1 MLCPHVRYFGREQR
15 FSGPG
20 AANAGWPLLTHSGHR
35 SESDFAVA
43 KAGFSPYQSARL
55 SRYDAHS
62 DLGAARRRREFLGA
76 VGGAVATWPSAV
88 RAQQADKLRRVGFI
102 WNSPQAFHDAMEAFR
117 DALRGL
123 GYVEGK
129 TIALELRYAE
139 GNPERM
145 RVFAEELVRL
155 QVDAIVAPSSI
166 YTAAAKQATSTIPIV
181 FMSHADPLGTG
192 HVASLARPGGN
203 ITGLSLMMT
212 ETNVKLLELF
222 KEAVPK
228 ISRAAV
234 VFDPSTPSHIPG
246 LAALTAAGPTLD
258 IRIQAI
264 PVSSASEYEA
274 AFVTM
279 VREGAE
285 GALFLSTPLYIAD
298 TKRLSDLALANKLP
312 SMFGPKQHVVDG
324 GLISYSPDRRDLWRR
339 GAVLLDKV
347 LKGIK
352 PADLPVE
359 QPTKFELV
367 INLRTARAIG
377 VRFSEAFLARADEVI
392 E

>member
-1 MLCPHVRYFGREQR
+1 MAFRTLETSMKRRAFITLLG
-15 FSGPG
+15 G
-20 AANAGWPLLTHSGHR
+20 AAAGWPL
-35 SESDFAVA
+35 
-43 KAGFSPYQSARL
+43 
-55 SRYDAHS
+55 
-62 DLGAARRRREFLGA
+62 
-76 VGGAVATWPSAV
+76 ATG
-88 RAQQADKLRRVGFI
+88 AQQAGKLRRVGFI
-102 WNSPQAFHDAMEAFR
+102 WDSPQAFHDAMEAFR
-117 DALRGL
+117 DALRDL

-129 TIALELRYAE
+129 TLALELRYAE

-155 QVDAIVAPSSI
+155 RVDAIVAPSSI
-166 YTAAAKQATSTIPIV
+166 YTAAAKQATSTIPIL

-228 ISRAAV
+228 ISRVAV

-246 LAALTAAGPTLD
+246 LAALTAAGPKLD
-258 IRIQAI
+258 IRIQPI

-274 AFVTM
+274 AFVAM

-285 GALFLSTPLYIAD
+285 GTLFLSTPLYIAD
-298 TKRLSDLALANKLP
+298 TKRLADLALANKLP

-324 GLISYSPDRRDLWRR
+324 GLISYSPDRNDLWRR

-347 LKGIK
+347 LRGVK

-377 VRFSEAFLARADEVI
+377 VRFSEAILARADEVI